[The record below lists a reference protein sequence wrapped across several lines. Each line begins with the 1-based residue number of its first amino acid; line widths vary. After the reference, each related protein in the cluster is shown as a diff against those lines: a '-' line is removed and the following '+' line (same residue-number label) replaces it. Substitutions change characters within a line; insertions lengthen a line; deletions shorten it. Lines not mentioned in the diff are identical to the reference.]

1 MVIQS
6 TLFELSSRPITK
18 DEWVT
23 AAELEHYFS
32 TQNPWEVEN
41 VVSIGDEEYFNFNT
55 RYVEVNNLHMG
66 LPEGYEAR
74 DETIAVHNPKLF
86 WNDVIEHLA
95 DLAKKAERMDID
107 HEEPLIWWKNYVNYQ
122 FDNLIFFRDDQRIMT
137 LFEFLLFMVNQKDR
151 ISSLYFGGI
160 FYVGND

>member
-1 MVIQS
+1 
-6 TLFELSSRPITK
+6 
-18 DEWVT
+18 
-23 AAELEHYFS
+23 
-32 TQNPWEVEN
+32 
-41 VVSIGDEEYFNFNT
+41 
-55 RYVEVNNLHMG
+55 MG